1 MDNTLNYIQY
11 FVTFTIAQSISMWG
25 QFYTLKFKKMS
36 MIEAFFRAI
45 PFAWVDWFFM
55 TIAIGIAHKYE
66 LFTPT
71 QDIFV
76 LTILQFTLV
85 LLINHFWLKQPVTRS
100 DIICFFIILFGLY
113 VSVSNLLSNFMGWE
127 IPKKDSNNNNNNNT

>member
-1 MDNTLNYIQY
+1 
-11 FVTFTIAQSISMWG
+11 
-25 QFYTLKFKKMS
+25 MS

-55 TIAIGIAHKYE
+55 TIAIGISHKHG

-85 LLINHFWLKQPVTRS
+85 LIINKFWLKQPVSRS
-100 DIICFFIILFGLY
+100 DIICFFIILFGLF
-113 VSVSNLLSNFMGWE
+113 VSVNNVVSKIMGWE
-127 IPKKDSNNNNNNNT
+127 VPVHHKDEKSSV

>member
-1 MDNTLNYIQY
+1 MANTLNYIQY
-11 FVTFTIAQSISMWG
+11 FVTFALAQSISMWG

-55 TIAIGIAHKYE
+55 TIAIGLSTKYE

-71 QDIFV
+71 QDIFI

-85 LLINHFWLKQPVTRS
+85 LIINKFWLKQALTRS

-113 VSVSNLLSNFMGWE
+113 VSVENLVSKTIGWE
-127 IPKKDSNNNNNNNT
+127 VPVHDKDNKK